1 MSDDVAADLR
11 RLAELVEADR
21 AEAALALAD
30 RLEASGVDSPTIA
43 AARANAWTTIARAW
57 RAGGDREAALDAA
70 RRVTELAPAWAEGWF
85 ELATDYK
92 ALGRFA
98 EAIDAVARCVKLEP
112 NQGDG
117 WYNLACYR
125 CLAGEVAGALEALSL
140 AVQLDPSNAR
150 SAVEDDDFASIRNDE
165 RFIAIVA

>member
-1 MSDDVAADLR
+1 MSEDVAADLR
-11 RLAELVEADR
+11 RLAQLVDSDR

-30 RLEASGVDSPTIA
+30 QLEVQGVDSPTIA

-57 RAGGDREAALDAA
+57 REGGDREAAVDAA

-92 ALGRFA
+92 ALGRLA

-125 CLAGEVAGALEALSL
+125 CLAGDVAGALEALSL
-140 AVQLDPSNAR
+140 AVQLDPTNAR
-150 SAVEDDDFASIRNDE
+150 SAVEDGDFASIRSDE

>member
-1 MSDDVAADLR
+1 VSDAAADLR

-30 RLEASGVDSPTIA
+30 QLEADGVASPTIA

-57 RAGGDREAALDAA
+57 REGGDREAALDAA
-70 RRVTELAPAWAEGWF
+70 LRVTALAPGWPEGWF
-85 ELATDYK
+85 ELGTDYK
-92 ALGRFA
+92 ALGRIA
-98 EAIDAVARCVKLEP
+98 DAIDAVARCVKLEP

-125 CLAGEVAGALEALSL
+125 CLAGDAAGALEALAL
-140 AVQLDPSNAR
+140 AVQLDPANAR
-150 SAVEDDDFASIRNDE
+150 SAVEDGDFASIRSDE
-165 RFIAIVA
+165 RFTAIVA

>member
-1 MSDDVAADLR
+1 VSDAAADLR
-11 RLAELVEADR
+11 RLAELVETDR

-30 RLEASGVDSPTIA
+30 QLEANGVASPTIV

-57 RAGGDREAALDAA
+57 RTGGDREAALEAA
-70 RRVTELAPAWAEGWF
+70 RRVTELAPAWPEGWF

-92 ALGRFA
+92 ALGRIS
-98 EAIDAVARCVKLEP
+98 EAIDAVGHCVKLEP

-125 CLAGEVAGALEALSL
+125 CLAGDVGGALEALTL
-140 AVQLDPSNAR
+140 AVQLDSTNAQ
-150 SAVEDDDFASIRNDE
+150 SAVEDSDFASIRSDE
-165 RFIAIVA
+165 RFTAIVA

>member
-1 MSDDVAADLR
+1 VSDAAADLR
-11 RLAELVEADR
+11 RLGELVDADR

-30 RLEASGVDSPTIA
+30 QLEASGVSSPTII

-70 RRVTELAPAWAEGWF
+70 LRVTELAPEWPEGWF

-92 ALGRFA
+92 ALGRLG

-125 CLAGEVAGALEALSL
+125 CLAGDTPGALDALSL
-140 AVQLDPSNAR
+140 AVQLDPANAR
-150 SAVEDDDFASIRNDE
+150 NAVEDGDFASIRSDE
-165 RFIAIVA
+165 RFTAIVA

>member
-1 MSDDVAADLR
+1 MSDVAADLR
-11 RLAELVEADR
+11 RLAELVESDR

-30 RLEASGVDSPTIA
+30 QLEASGVASPTIA

-70 RRVTELAPAWAEGWF
+70 RRVTELAPAWPEGWF

-92 ALGRFA
+92 SLARID
-98 EAIDAVARCVKLEP
+98 EAIAAVARCVKLEP

-117 WYNLACYR
+117 WFNLACYR
-125 CLAGEVAGALEALSL
+125 CLAGDTAGALEALAL
-140 AVQLDPSNAR
+140 AVQLDPANAR
-150 SAVEDDDFASIRNDE
+150 NAVEDDDFASIRSDE
-165 RFIAIVA
+165 RFTAIVA